1 VTASDVRFSV
11 RAYLDP
17 KVGSPT
23 APNLGN
29 IDSVGVRDS
38 LTAVVYFK
46 KHTPEE
52 FYDIAYQLFV
62 MPEHVYGKVPFDQ
75 LRTSDVSRKLVGSGP
90 FRFVRWDPK
99 VRIELVADTANYHG
113 RPKLDRVILTPIAD
127 ANAGAALML
136 SGQADFML
144 SFPIDQVAK
153 LDSSSVA
160 RAIAAPSFSYGFF
173 GFNRFAPKSNSAPH
187 PIFNDLR
194 VRRALAMAINRTAMA
209 GNVFGKFAQVSHG
222 PFPMTLGVADSTL
235 RMPPYD
241 TAAAKAMLDSSG
253 WKAGADGIRAKNGK
267 PLRFSL
273 MYPSTSLPRKQ
284 YAVLLQ
290 EALRR
295 VGAQVDLDQVDAQT
309 FQARALDSH
318 DYDALLNAF
327 NADPSV
333 TGSKQSW
340 GTSAIGPGGQNS
352 LRYSN
357 VKVDALL
364 DTAAGSFDP
373 ARAKASAAK
382 AYQQIIDDVPAVFL
396 YDLPLVDAVN
406 RRLTLAPLRADGWF
420 ANIADWSIPPDKR
433 IDRDR
438 IGLGPAKP

>member
-1 VTASDVRFSV
+1 
-11 RAYLDP
+11 
-17 KVGSPT
+17 
-23 APNLGN
+23 
-29 IDSVGVRDS
+29 
-38 LTAVVYFK
+38 
-46 KHTPEE
+46 
-52 FYDIAYQLFV
+52 
-62 MPEHVYGKVPFDQ
+62 
-75 LRTSDVSRKLVGSGP
+75 
-90 FRFVRWDPK
+90 
-99 VRIELVADTANYHG
+99 
-113 RPKLDRVILTPIAD
+113 
-127 ANAGAALML
+127 
-136 SGQADFML
+136 
-144 SFPIDQVAK
+144 
-153 LDSSSVA
+153 
-160 RAIAAPSFSYGFF
+160 
-173 GFNRFAPKSNSAPH
+173 
-187 PIFNDLR
+187 
-194 VRRALAMAINRTAMA
+194 
-209 GNVFGKFAQVSHG
+209 
-222 PFPMTLGVADSTL
+222 MTLGVADSTL

-373 ARAKASAAK
+373 AKAKASAAK

-406 RRLTLAPLRADGWF
+406 RRLTLGPLRADGWF